1 MRNIL
6 TAAVAAIAVAMVSA
20 TAPARAAAAAAPEQA
35 SPLADW
41 AREGRDRAA
50 VFGNGIRDAA
60 QKAILLGGA
69 VLYNHRHAIAGGA
82 LGCAAGAAVGAS
94 SAGAAAPPLSAL
106 GCAAGAA
113 AGISLGRELDAP

>member
-1 MRNIL
+1 
-6 TAAVAAIAVAMVSA
+6 
-20 TAPARAAAAAAPEQA
+20 
-35 SPLADW
+35 
-41 AREGRDRAA
+41 

-94 SAGAAAPPLSAL
+94 SAGAAALASGGAALAAAPPLSAL